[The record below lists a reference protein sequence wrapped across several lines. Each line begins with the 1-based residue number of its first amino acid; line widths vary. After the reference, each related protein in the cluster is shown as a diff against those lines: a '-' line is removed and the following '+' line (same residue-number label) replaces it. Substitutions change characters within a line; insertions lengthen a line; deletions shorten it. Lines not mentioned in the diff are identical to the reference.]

1 MCLQH
6 LIYLPI
12 YIFIISIKRIL
23 FVKIGKCICE
33 LNVMNTPTISYE
45 ISPRRVKLYAVLWH
59 IPHTSQNCFYVRYH
73 PACTLCTG
81 RVLYI

>member
-23 FVKIGKCICE
+23 FLKIGKCICE
-33 LNVMNTPTISYE
+33 LNVMNTP
-45 ISPRRVKLYAVLWH
+45 
-59 IPHTSQNCFYVRYH
+59 
-73 PACTLCTG
+73 G
-81 RVLYI
+81 RGIYYLI